1 MIGIAGVN
9 DELECASVAQPHGR
23 EVGRL
28 ARADPAGN
36 AALSYLGRLEV
47 SRIGVRAELTET
59 A

>member
-1 MIGIAGVN
+1 MIGIVGVN

-36 AALSYLGRLEV
+36 AHLAIWG
-47 SRIGVRAELTET
+47 G
-59 A
+59 